1 MEVPKPVPKDKEV
14 LIKIYASTVNRTDSG
29 FRSAEYFISRFWS
42 GLINPKLQIL
52 GCDFAGVIEEIG
64 NSVTQYKVGDRV
76 FGVNDKTFCE
86 HAEY

>member
-1 MEVPKPVPKDKEV
+1 
-14 LIKIYASTVNRTDSG
+14 
-29 FRSAEYFISRFWS
+29 
-42 GLINPKLQIL
+42 LINPKLQIL